1 MIIKLNYFRFVSF
14 YGQTVYPNSEENL
27 VIILFKYAEILN
39 LLYHTIFM
47 DVKIYQSLVTDQ

>member
-14 YGQTVYPNSEENL
+14 YGQIVYPNSEENL